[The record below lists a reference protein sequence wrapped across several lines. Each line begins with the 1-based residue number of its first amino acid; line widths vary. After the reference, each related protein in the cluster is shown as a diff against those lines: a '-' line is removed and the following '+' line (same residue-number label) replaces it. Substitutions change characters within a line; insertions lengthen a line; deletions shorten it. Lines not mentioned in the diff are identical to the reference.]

1 MGIRTP
7 DLLHAMERRTVHRN
21 PRQFTRD
28 PAELAFRPEQVTS
41 VHESS
46 LRTVTSLVTSPTN
59 CRPKSQQSSNYSFT
73 ESALS
78 PASLD

>member
-7 DLLHAMERRTVHRN
+7 DFLHAMERRTAHGS

-28 PAELAFRPEQVTS
+28 PSELAICPEQVTS

-46 LRTVTSLVTSPTN
+46 LRTVTSLVTSRRAGQGT
-59 CRPKSQQSSNYSFT
+59 RPDI
-73 ESALS
+73 ALR
-78 PASLD
+78 PASGPRHRDLAAG